1 MTIPRR
7 DFLGTL
13 ALAPA
18 ALAACAA
25 PGARAG
31 GGGTPGPARSPE
43 APGDDSA
50 ALAAVRV
57 FPLGPDA
64 EPALVFHAA
73 AVRPGGR

>member
-25 PGARAG
+25 PGALAG
-31 GGGTPGPARSPE
+31 GAGAPGPARAPE
-43 APGDDSA
+43 APAGGSA
-50 ALAAVRV
+50 ALAAVRA

-73 AVRPGGR
+73 VRRGGR